1 MYLATLLKAVTVHC
15 LYPPSLSL
23 SLSLCGNSGQYFS
36 GFCHKAGHHQSEVAQ
51 LEGGCKL
58 MCHANAGRL

>member
-1 MYLATLLKAVTVHC
+1 MYLARLLNAVTVHC
-15 LYPPSLSL
+15 LYPTSLSF
-23 SLSLCGNSGQYFS
+23 SLCGISGQYFS

-51 LEGGCKL
+51 LKGGWKL